1 MRNRQAQFIPSA
13 QAELGLIKPINPMY
27 GMQSM
32 GGSGGGSIMIQKPK
46 GDSALWR
53 QSVELNNEYTKL
65 EMEANDIRNEM
76 SNLISRV
83 GFKDFMNSTDPKIS
97 EDKNSLNQRWLALVQ
112 RKNEL
117 DSAKTLARNNADQ
130 FGKDLSNQNIDKSS
144 VSMTGKGIDFKVIG
158 IDGEEYTIEEY
169 GDIPLEHFFDRVEKA
184 REQGKILMPMSV
196 EEKMR
201 MDQSDFPM
209 FRVDEHGNRK
219 ANIYEAQ
226 VETDYNKVLN
236 QLLDRSKQVGAT
248 SIKSKQAM
256 PNGLVGSTK
265 IELFSDNHYGLL
277 TLLDQVE
284 NIMHGSFGPD
294 VKNYIFKEWVKKVAS
309 GTPQALYKIDSNPSG
324 KVNVGGKELVT
335 KPTLSLKT
343 DLTYEDEIRI
353 NELSEKSG
361 GNIENL
367 SDEEKLE
374 LDSLRKKAEQ
384 QFDFDYTKESFL
396 SFALETIMGIVAQ
409 QLDFKAEMGTEVS
422 AMGSSVN
429 VDLGRQE
436 ALNEWDSA
444 RSGVEDMNYNYEEGD
459 YLYGRNWT
467 TGRNRIASIMTSG
480 IHNVIYTPQEVE
492 EVLRRTDEK
501 QKELQSKF
509 DQLSNERD
517 PEIRKELTKEVNELR
532 RGLVN
537 DMRIDIFNSL
547 QKKASYNGLS
557 SEKKRK
563 IDEAVLN
570 GIQQAMVGHELDD
583 PYKYGVNV
591 YKVYK
596 LSKSRGKYAN
606 DEIGG
611 YTNRSNIYFATGQN
625 ITEIPAFANGVKVV
639 EADAMILGGV
649 DYSLPVTIQG
659 KSYRYGDLSNSML
672 RHYYTTAKS
681 DYRKD
686 KASVRVALPL
696 EAKEFRNSQIR
707 VRDRSGNAI
716 FVKGKEIINSNGTVK
731 SDDDAKFYA
740 KQLDIINNP
749 MGYGEYTKGF
759 IEKHSTEKFVWFLG
773 IDLNP
778 DDFAPISNTGYT
790 PIQGRGN
797 K

>member
-53 QSVELNNEYTKL
+53 QSVELNNEYTML
-65 EMEANDIRNEM
+65 EMEANDIRNEI

-112 RKNEL
+112 RKQEL
-117 DSAKTLARNNADQ
+117 DSAERLARNNADQ
-130 FGKDLSNQNIDKSS
+130 YEKDLSNQKIDKSS
-144 VSMTGKGIDFKVIG
+144 VSMTGKGLGFQVIRK
-158 IDGEEYTIEEY
+158 DGEEYTIEEY
-169 GDIPLEHFFDRVEKA
+169 VDIPLEHFFDRAKKA
-184 REQGKILMPMSV
+184 REQGKILIPMSV
-196 EEKMR
+196 EEKMS
-201 MDQSDFPM
+201 MDQSDFSM
-209 FRVDEHGNRK
+209 FRVDEHGNRRP
-219 ANIYEAQ
+219 NVYEAQ
-226 VETDYNKVLN
+226 VETDYNNVLKHV
-236 QLLDRSKQVGAT
+236 LDRSKLAGT
-248 SIKSKQAM
+248 ISFKSKQAIPM
-256 PNGLVGSTK
+256 GLVGSTK
-265 IELFSDNHYGLL
+265 TELFSDNLDGLL
-277 TLLDQVE
+277 KLLDEVE
-284 NIMHGSFGPD
+284 NIMQGSLGPD
-294 VKNYIFKEWVKKVAS
+294 VKNYIYKEWVRKVES
-309 GTPQALYKIDSNPSG
+309 GKPQALYKIESIPSG
-324 KVNVGGKELVT
+324 KVNAGGKELVRR
-335 KPTLSLKT
+335 PTLSLKT
-343 DLTYEDEIRI
+343 DLTYEDETRI
-353 NELSEKSG
+353 KELSEKSG

-367 SDEEKLE
+367 SYEEKLE
-374 LDSLRKKAEQ
+374 LESLRKKAEQ
-384 QFDFDYTKESFL
+384 QFDIDYTEESYL
-396 SFALETIMGIVAQ
+396 SFALETIMGIVAP
-409 QLDFKAEMGTEVS
+409 QLDFEAEMGTEVS

-429 VDLGRQE
+429 VDLGRHE

-444 RSGVEDMNYNYEEGD
+444 RLGIEDMNYNYEEGD

-467 TGRNRIASIMTSG
+467 TGRNNIARIMTTG
-480 IHNVIYTPQEVE
+480 MHNVIYTPQEVK

-517 PEIRKELTKEVNELR
+517 PEIRKKLTKEVNELR

-547 QKKASYNGLS
+547 QKKASYYALS
-557 SEKKRK
+557 SEKKRQ

-570 GIQQAMVGHELDD
+570 GIQQAMVGYELDD

-596 LSKSRGKYAN
+596 LSRSRGKYAN
-606 DEIGG
+606 DVKGG

-659 KSYRYGDLSNSML
+659 RSYRYGDLSNSML

-696 EAKEFRNSQIR
+696 EAEEFRNSQIK
-707 VRDRSGNAI
+707 VRDRLGNAI
-716 FVKGKEIINSNGTVK
+716 FVKGKDIIKKDGTVK
-731 SDDDAKFYA
+731 SDDEAKFYA

-749 MGYGEYTKGF
+749 KGYGEYTKAF
-759 IEKHSTEKFVWFLG
+759 IENHSTEKFVWFLG
-773 IDLNP
+773 IDQNP

-790 PIQGRGN
+790 PIQGREI

>member
-13 QAELGLIKPINPMY
+13 QAELGLVKPINPMY

-53 QSVELNNEYTKL
+53 QSVELNNEYTML

-112 RKNEL
+112 RKHEL
-117 DSAKTLARNNADQ
+117 DSAETLAKNNADQ
-130 FGKDLSNQNIDKSS
+130 FEKDLSNQKIDKSS
-144 VSMTGKGIDFKVIG
+144 VSMTGKGLGFKVIG
-158 IDGEEYTIEEY
+158 KDGEEYTIE
-169 GDIPLEHFFDRVEKA
+169 DIPLKHFFDRAKKA
-184 REQGKILMPMSV
+184 REQGEILMSMSV
-196 EEKMR
+196 EEKMS
-201 MDQSDFPM
+201 MDQSDLSM
-209 FRVDEHGNRK
+209 FRVDEHGNRRP
-219 ANIYEAQ
+219 NVYEAQ
-226 VETDYNKVLN
+226 VEIDYDKDLKQV
-236 QLLDRSKQVGAT
+236 LDRSKQVGT
-248 SIKSKQAM
+248 ISFESKQAM
-256 PNGLVGSTK
+256 PMGLVGSTK
-265 IELFSDNHYGLL
+265 RELFSDNLDGLL
-277 TLLDQVE
+277 KLLDQVE
-284 NIMHGSFGPD
+284 NIMQGSFGTD
-294 VKNYIFKEWVKKVAS
+294 VKNYIDKEWVKKVES
-309 GTPQALYKIDSNPSG
+309 GTPQALYKIESIPSG
-324 KVNVGGKELVT
+324 KVNVGGKELVR

-343 DLTYEDEIRI
+343 DLTYEDEKRI

-367 SDEEKLE
+367 SYEEKLE

-384 QFDFDYTKESFL
+384 QFDIGYTKESYL
-396 SFALETIMGIVAQ
+396 SFALETIMGIVAP

-429 VDLGRQE
+429 VDLGKHE
-436 ALNEWDSA
+436 ALNEWDAA
-444 RSGVEDMNYNYEEGD
+444 RLGLEDMNYDYEEGD

-467 TGRNRIASIMTSG
+467 TGRNKIAGIMTSG
-480 IHNVIYTPQEVE
+480 IHNVIYTPQEVA

-517 PEIRKELTKEVNELR
+517 PEIRKKLTKEVNELR

-537 DMRIDIFNSL
+537 DMKIDIFNSL
-547 QKKASYNGLS
+547 QKKASYNRLS
-557 SEKKRK
+557 SEKKMQ

-570 GIQQAMVGHELDD
+570 GIQQAMVGHELND
-583 PYKYGVNV
+583 PYKYGVYV
-591 YKVYK
+591 YKIYK
-596 LSKSRGKYAN
+596 LSQSRGKYASYVK
-606 DEIGG
+606 GG
-611 YTNRSNIYFATGQN
+611 FTNRSNIYFATGQN
-625 ITEIPAFANGVKVV
+625 ITEIPAFENGVKVV
-639 EADAMILGGV
+639 EADAMIHGGV

-659 KSYRYGDLSNSML
+659 RTYKYGDLSNSQL

-686 KASVRVALPL
+686 KVSVRVALPL
-696 EAKEFRNSQIR
+696 EAKKFRNSKIR
-707 VRDRSGNAI
+707 VKDRLGNAI
-716 FVKGKEIINSNGTVK
+716 FVEGKDIIKRDGTVK
-731 SDDDAKFYA
+731 SDDEAKFYA
-740 KQLDIINNP
+740 KQLDIIDNP
-749 MGYGEYTKGF
+749 KGYGEYTRAF
-759 IEKHSTEKFVWFLG
+759 IEEHSTEKFVWFLG
-773 IDLNP
+773 IDQNP
-778 DDFAPISNTGYT
+778 DSFAPISNTGYT
-790 PIQGRGN
+790 PIQGREY